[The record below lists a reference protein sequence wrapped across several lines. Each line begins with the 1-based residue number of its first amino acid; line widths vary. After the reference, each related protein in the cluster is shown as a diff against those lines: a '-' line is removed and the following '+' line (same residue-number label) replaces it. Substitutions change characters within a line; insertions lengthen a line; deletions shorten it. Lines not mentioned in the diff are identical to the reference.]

1 MNSSSDKTKVIC
13 IGAGA
18 SGLFFALNCAD
29 EEHEVILLDS
39 NAKVGRKMYIS
50 GKGRCNITNDC
61 DVKTFIN
68 NIVSNPRFM
77 YSAINA
83 FKPADTIKFF
93 NEHGCPLKTERGER
107 VFPVSDKA
115 SDIIDTLFFECKR
128 KGVDIRFEQTVEDIR
143 KTGNRFIVSC
153 KGKDYVCDKLV
164 IATGGVSYSSTGSTG
179 DGYAFAKKFG
189 HEIIEPRSALC
200 PIKVKEKISHEM
212 LKLTMRNVAL
222 KIKAGKY
229 KKEIFGDLEF
239 LPGKITGPIVLSASS
254 LINRLEDVE
263 LSLDLKPALDEEK
276 LDKRL
281 LREIENG
288 QNKDVLYL
296 LSTLLPKQFISFFTE
311 NTGTD
316 TRTVLNSLSR
326 KERMKLVQDLKH
338 FKLTYEGLD
347 DIDKGIVTSGGV
359 SVKQIDPKT
368 FESKLCEGLYFIGE
382 VIDVDCMTGGFNMQC
397 ALSMGYSCAMNMK

>member
-1 MNSSSDKTKVIC
+1 MSLSSEKTKVIC

-29 EEHEVILLDS
+29 ERHEVLLLDS

-68 NIVSNPRFM
+68 NIVTNPRFM
-77 YSAINA
+77 YSAISS
-83 FKPADTIKFF
+83 FKPADTIRFF

-128 KGVDIRFEQTVEDIR
+128 KGVEIRFEETVKDII
-143 KTGNRFIVSC
+143 KKDDGFIVSC
-153 KGKDYVCDKLV
+153 KDKDYVCDKLV

-179 DGYAFAKKFG
+179 DGYRFAKKFG
-189 HEIIEPRSALC
+189 HDIIEPKSALC

-222 KIKAGKY
+222 KIKAGKF

-239 LPGKITGPIVLSASS
+239 LPGRITGPIVLSASS
-254 LINRLEDVE
+254 LINRMEDVG

-281 LREIENG
+281 LREIEKEP
-288 QNKDVLYL
+288 NKDVLYL
-296 LSTLLPKQFISFFTE
+296 LNTLLPKQFISFFVE
-311 NTGTD
+311 NSETD
-316 TRTVLNSLSR
+316 TRIELNSFS
-326 KERMKLVQDLKH
+326 KKARMKLVQDLKH

-368 FESKLCEGLYFIGE
+368 FESKLCKDLYFIGE
-382 VIDVDCMTGGFNMQC
+382 VVDVDCLTGGFNMQC
-397 ALSMGYSCAMNMK
+397 ALSMGFSCAKNME